1 MALGWPAFSRLFARN
16 RATQLSFQSNLE
28 KFVISSRYSKSKS
41 NSIQS
46 IVINILS
53 DCFLRR
59 KFFKRSISRQQ
70 ESVGVDIKLPI
81 FTRCLPRVYIS
92 IIISSFLF
100 PCYTNN
106 SLRVIKFSNEKFT
119 LDTYLHVQFPLPSL
133 FARLSIPNFKWK
145 IKMSLLHELTTCRLI
160 RPTSVSQTAQ
170 PSSTQNLVEL
180 GAQ

>member
-1 MALGWPAFSRLFARN
+1 MARVFSSICPESSNAIVFPIKFGKICNFFPIFQVEVQLDPIDRYQYFVSLGGNFSRDR
-16 RATQLSFQSNLE
+16 
-28 KFVISSRYSKSKS
+28 
-41 NSIQS
+41 
-46 IVINILS
+46 
-53 DCFLRR
+53 FLVN
-59 KFFKRSISRQQ
+59 KNPWD
-70 ESVGVDIKLPI
+70 GVDIKLSLPI

-100 PCYTNN
+100 PCCTNN
-106 SLRVIKFSNEKFT
+106 SLCVIKFSNEKFT